1 MLINLVVV
9 TSLVFIHNRRLM
21 IGAGI
26 FIFTMWVLVTLAV
39 IYIHGEISNP
49 AMGAYLL
56 IILGAGLFI
65 GPRMAIVFTRVCM
78 QTLETKGKWQ
88 Q

>member
-1 MLINLVVV
+1 
-9 TSLVFIHNRRLM
+9 LVFIHNRRLM

-39 IYIHGEISNP
+39 IYIHGGISNL

-56 IILGAGLFI
+56 IIQGAGLLI